1 MLNYPLGGGFS
12 LTCQD
17 FGGRSFIP
25 YLCFFFSMEIGLH
38 TDSIVAHR
46 AKMTVAD
53 FGLTSCVWAN
63 FPARIPHYAWTAQS
77 AHSNFD
83 GSWVYVCLSVM
94 CRLHFWQNGWGLLH
108 ATAVTRGGTDTLR
121 ESAQKVNPGEETS
134 PAPPARTRNSQPFDH
149 EFGALPTSYPG
160 SPVGTC
166 ICTFFLFLFPS
177 SHSAAKQWQKIR
189 DDNDTMVRDT
199 QVFGLILSTPS
210 DQPFYYNYSCLR
222 RLRRRFAKG
231 V

>member
-1 MLNYPLGGGFS
+1 MPSFNQIGWWWWWLFPRVREFVGE
-12 LTCQD
+12 
-17 FGGRSFIP
+17 RSTILFIP

-108 ATAVTRGGTDTLR
+108 ATAVTRGGMDTNKD
-121 ESAQKVNPGEETS
+121 SVHKVKSGEENFPTTPARSWTGNLLIMS
-134 PAPPARTRNSQPFDH
+134 PAL
-149 EFGALPTSYPG
+149 LPTS
-160 SPVGTC
+160 S
-166 ICTFFLFLFPS
+166 
-177 SHSAAKQWQKIR
+177 
-189 DDNDTMVRDT
+189 
-199 QVFGLILSTPS
+199 
-210 DQPFYYNYSCLR
+210 
-222 RLRRRFAKG
+222 
-231 V
+231 